1 MTSLLLLIKTDSD
14 PTAGIISS
22 RQHIKGNGTKQP
34 RQQSSQPILTCHSLM
49 HVSTLPM
56 FRDLLVFNC
65 SSRTTYTVKLQIAEC
80 KDSFPSNTPQNFQF
94 LLHSFDHQVSQNQN
108 VIRQRLIFFNFHHLD
123 INQAQVQFLQSRCI

>member
-1 MTSLLLLIKTDSD
+1 MSPPHPSILFIFLVFRLNSSSAEHKKQNGHLPILYKRKKMTSLLLLIKTDSD

-80 KDSFPSNTPQNFQF
+80 KDSFPSNTP
-94 LLHSFDHQVSQNQN
+94 
-108 VIRQRLIFFNFHHLD
+108 
-123 INQAQVQFLQSRCI
+123 